1 MEKITR
7 KLNESTYITI
17 NVDEFIVGGNYV
29 ILPNFTK
36 SWIDIDKRMVEEYPI
51 CEVTYEGFVGE
62 MLRFMTPEHIV
73 IDIDP
78 TDPIVRNTTRIFEW
92 CDSDTFEEIEWYNIK
107 TCPFDSSFFKVGHP
121 YHVRMNRTEEM
132 KYMLLID
139 KRFDRLIFVLGEY
152 GKSTL
157 YEVTDVKY
165 KNQKKEY
172 WYSAV
177 LREDTWSDKDENV
190 EKEEME

>member
-17 NVDEFIVGGNYV
+17 NVDEFVVSGSYV

-36 SWIDIDKRMVEEYPI
+36 SWLDIDKRMIDEYPI
-51 CEVTYEGFVGE
+51 CEVKYEGFIGE
-62 MLRFMTPEHIV
+62 MLRFITPEHII

-78 TDPIVRNTTRIFEW
+78 TDPIVRNTTRIFEP
-92 CDSDTFEEIEWYNIK
+92 CDESDTFDEIEWYNIK

-139 KRFDRLIFVLGEY
+139 KRFDRLIFVLGEN
-152 GKSTL
+152 GTSTL
-157 YEVTDVKY
+157 YDVTDVKY

-177 LREDTWSDKDENV
+177 LREDTWSED

>member
-7 KLNESTYITI
+7 KLNESIYITI
-17 NVDEFIVGGNYV
+17 NVDEFIVGNNYV

-36 SWIDIDKRMVEEYPI
+36 SWVDIEKSMIEKYPI
-51 CEVTYEGFVGE
+51 CEVKYEGYVGE
-62 MLRFMTPEHIV
+62 MLRFITPEHI
-73 IDIDP
+73 IINIDP
-78 TDPIVRNTTRIFEW
+78 TDPVVRNTTRIFEW
-92 CDSDTFEEIEWYNIK
+92 CESDTFDEIEWYNIK

-121 YHVRMNRTEEM
+121 YRVRMNRTEEM
-132 KYMLLID
+132 AYMILID
-139 KRFDRLIFVLGEY
+139 KRFDRLIFVLGEH

-165 KNQKKEY
+165 RNQKKEY

-177 LREDTWSDKDENV
+177 LCEDTWSKD
-190 EKEEME
+190 EKEEIE